1 MKFGQLI
8 EYNIGNISPEK
19 SYTKYSDGK
28 TIPRLF
34 YKKSKLLISL
44 DQYSNLFNILVCFYC
59 IPSCGLS
66 KYIEPKLQTTFFYL
80 VWKFFKKQK
89 EVWNQSPCLIFFF
102 MIFEWKY
109 LSCYILLTA
118 QISLCGCLYL
128 VRCWAIYGLQLFV
141 N

>member
-8 EYNIGNISPEK
+8 EYNIGNIFPER
-19 SYTKYSDGK
+19 SYTKYSGGK
-28 TIPRLF
+28 TIARLF
-34 YKKSKLLISL
+34 YKKSKLDVSL
-44 DQYSNLFNILVCFYC
+44 DQYSNSFNVLVCLYC

-66 KYIEPKLQTTFFYL
+66 KYIEAKLQTKFFYL
-80 VWKFFKKQK
+80 VENFFKKQK
-89 EVWNQSPCLIFFF
+89 EVWNQCPCLIFF
-102 MIFEWKY
+102 MIFEWKC

-128 VRCWAIYGLQLFV
+128 VRYWAIYGLQLFV